1 MDEQFDTFD
10 FLVNDEDE
18 VMLLLYER
26 EGEPSSSP
34 RIEFIVEEKS
44 AFLYRND
51 DDILELNDIEDDIL
65 DSLQDEDKLLIC
77 ELSRETDKDGDNAI
91 VRAYEADI
99 DL

>member
-26 EGEPSSSP
+26 EGEPVSNP
-34 RIEFIVEEKS
+34 RIEFVLEEKT

-51 DDILELNDIEDDIL
+51 DDILELNDIEDSII
-65 DSLQDEDKLLIC
+65 DSLQDDDKLLIC
-77 ELSRETDKDGDNAI
+77 ELSHEKDSDGDNAI
-91 VRAYEADI
+91 VRAYEAEI
-99 DL
+99 IL

>member
-1 MDEQFDTFD
+1 MEEQFDTFD

-26 EGEPSSSP
+26 EGEPVSSP
-34 RIEFIVEEKS
+34 RIEFVLDEKS

-51 DDILELNDIEDDIL
+51 DDILELNDIDDSIL
-65 DSLQDEDKLLIC
+65 DSLQEEDKLLIC
-77 ELSRETDKDGDNAI
+77 ELSRDTDENGDNAI

>member
-1 MDEQFDTFD
+1 MDEPFDTFD

-26 EGEPSSSP
+26 EGEPVSNP
-34 RIEFIVEEKS
+34 RIEFVPEEKS

-51 DDILELNDIEDDIL
+51 DDILELNDIEDNII
-65 DSLQDEDKLLIC
+65 DSLQEEDKLLIC
-77 ELSRETDKDGDNAI
+77 ELSRETDENGDNAI
-91 VRAYEADI
+91 IRAYEADI